1 MTAGAAPLVT
11 VAMSV
16 RDNAGTIARAI
27 RSVLAQTYPQFEL
40 VIVDDGS
47 KDDTAAKIAGFDDPR
62 ITLISDGETKGLAAR
77 VNQIVASARGTLIAR
92 MDGDDFSYPQRFE
105 RQVAFLQANPDTDL
119 VGTSAIAF
127 RSSGE
132 TLGAFEVAA
141 SHDAICARPDIGFA
155 IPHPTWMG
163 RTAWFQRFPY
173 SCEIKRGQDQA
184 KLLSSY
190 KTSRFANLPE
200 PLLGYRQEIPKISHI
215 TQSRLPYLKA
225 LARHAAQ
232 HGDWPLIARGAI
244 QQLGRAAVGVATLS
258 LGGGERLLARRF
270 RRATPDELAR
280 FHAVSAKLSK

>member
-27 RSVLAQTYPQFEL
+27 RSVLTQTYPHFEL

-47 KDDTAAKIAGFDDPR
+47 RDDTAAKIAAFDDPR
-62 ITLISDGETKGLAAR
+62 IALISDGETKGLAER
-77 VNQIVASARGTLIAR
+77 LNQIGINARGTLIAR

-105 RQVAFLQANPDTDL
+105 RQVAFLQANPDIDL

-132 TLGAFEVAA
+132 PLGAFQVVA

-173 SCEIKRGQDQA
+173 SQAIKRGQDQA

-200 PLLGYRQEIPKISHI
+200 PLLGYRQDIPQISQI
-215 TQSRLPYLKA
+215 TQSRLPYFNA

-232 HGDWPLIARGAI
+232 HGDWRLIARGAI
-244 QQLGRAAVGVATLS
+244 QQLGRTAVGVATLS
-258 LGGGERLLARRF
+258 TGGGERLLARRF
-270 RRATPDELAR
+270 RLATQDELAH
-280 FHAVSAKLSK
+280 FHAVIATLSK